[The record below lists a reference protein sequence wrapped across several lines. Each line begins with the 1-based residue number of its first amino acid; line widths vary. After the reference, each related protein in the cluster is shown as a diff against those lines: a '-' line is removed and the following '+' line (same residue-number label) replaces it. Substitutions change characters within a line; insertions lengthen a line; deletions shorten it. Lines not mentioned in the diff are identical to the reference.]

1 MVSLHHSR
9 EEERRKD
16 EHVLNSAK
24 AGVGSSQIGSGSLS
38 FVPRAKKKTG
48 KGITYSSQ
56 GNI

>member
-1 MVSLHHSR
+1 MLLMVSLHHSR

-38 FVPRAKKKTG
+38 FVPRAKKG
-48 KGITYSSQ
+48 Q
-56 GNI
+56 GRE